1 MRRRALDRRTRR
13 RSWRMDRGMRRHD
26 RPLEEARRATRVLCR
41 VLDRCV
47 APACD
52 LLARGLA
59 RLARARAAP

>member
-1 MRRRALDRRTRR
+1 
-13 RSWRMDRGMRRHD
+13 MDRGMRRHD

-52 LLARGLA
+52 LLALGLA
-59 RLARARAAP
+59 RLARARAAS